1 MKPLFP
7 YGLDAPPVVRNLAVA
22 ALILWLLF
30 AVSFTTWLPVTVNGL
45 QWPALGVSFGA
56 LSMIWSSRYGKLR
69 RREVLLD
76 RLSWRGDERVLD
88 IGCGR
93 GLMVVA
99 AAHRV
104 PQGHAIGIDI
114 WQSEDLSGNGP
125 DAVAV
130 NAANEGVAE
139 RVSTRTADMRE
150 LPFENGTIDIVVSS
164 VAIHNIYDAAGR
176 DRAIDEIAR
185 VLKPSG
191 QLLIDDIRHLPQY
204 AARLRA
210 GGVEVTLTRGLDSLF
225 WRLVSFGSL
234 APGTLVGRK
243 VQH

>member
-1 MKPLFP
+1 MLF
-7 YGLDAPPVVRNLAVA
+7 R
-22 ALILWLLF
+22 
-30 AVSFTTWLPVTVNGL
+30 S
-45 QWPALGVSFGA
+45 
-56 LSMIWSSRYGKLR
+56 
-69 RREVLLD
+69 
-76 RLSWRGDERVLD
+76 
-88 IGCGR
+88 
-93 GLMVVA
+93 
-99 AAHRV
+99 
-104 PQGHAIGIDI
+104 
-114 WQSEDLSGNGP
+114 
-125 DAVAV
+125 
-130 NAANEGVAE
+130 
-139 RVSTRTADMRE
+139 VSTRTADMRE